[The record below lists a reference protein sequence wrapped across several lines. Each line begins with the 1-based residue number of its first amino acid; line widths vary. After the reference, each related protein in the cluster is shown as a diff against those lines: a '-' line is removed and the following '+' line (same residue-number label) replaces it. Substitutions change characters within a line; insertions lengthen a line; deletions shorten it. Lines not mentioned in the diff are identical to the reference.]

1 MATWQKSFRYII
13 GFILRIKPHQ
23 LMKGVRIMRKAAGV
37 IAIISGGIGLLAAVI
52 VMLSLF
58 AESMDADSLAPLF
71 MLGLGALFFALA
83 ALTLGVVI
91 INSKSN
97 VPGILLIVL
106 SIVGASF
113 SINTLPVALFMTLP
127 CIGGVLAVLS
137 TKQAV

>member
-1 MATWQKSFRYII
+1 
-13 GFILRIKPHQ
+13 
-23 LMKGVRIMRKAAGV
+23 MRKAAGV

-58 AESMDADSLAPLF
+58 AESMDAGSLAPLF
-71 MLGLGALFFALA
+71 IMAMGALFFALA
-83 ALTLGVVI
+83 ALTLGVFI
-91 INSKSN
+91 LNSGSN

-106 SIVGASF
+106 SIVGAIF
-113 SINTLPVALFMTLP
+113 SINTLPAALFMIFP